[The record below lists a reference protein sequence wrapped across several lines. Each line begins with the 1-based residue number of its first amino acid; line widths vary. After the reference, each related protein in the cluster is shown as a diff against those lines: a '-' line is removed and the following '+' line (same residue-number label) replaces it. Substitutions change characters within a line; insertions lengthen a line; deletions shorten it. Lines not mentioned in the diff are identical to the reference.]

1 MPNLVAGANEPQGQR
16 VAGAASAGPT
26 LEQGAA
32 PSSFIQNG
40 RKKNQLLLL
49 GLLERKK
56 KVTKKKK
63 KRNTQEK
70 KNPPLEKPQ
79 LQYD

>member
-56 KVTKKKK
+56 KSDKKKK
-63 KRNTQEK
+63 ETHEK
-70 KNPPLEKPQ
+70 KKKPFVGETAVAI
-79 LQYD
+79 

>member
-1 MPNLVAGANEPQGQR
+1 M
-16 VAGAASAGPT
+16 AGAASAGPT

-63 KRNTQEK
+63 ETHEKK
-70 KNPPLEKPQ
+70 KNPSLEKPQ